1 MPANLVELVGLSG
14 GFITISSVIPQILK
28 CYRTRSTQDLSW
40 AMFAIGYTG
49 VLINLGY
56 GLAIHHPAIY
66 ITSLYSLCANSVLMA
81 MKYRYD
87 QERVAQDPS

>member
-1 MPANLVELVGLSG
+1 MPPGWTELLGLSG
-14 GFITISSVIPQILK
+14 GLIATSSVIPQILK

-49 VLINLGY
+49 VFMNLGY

-66 ITSLYSLCANSVLMA
+66 LAALYSLCANSVLVV
-81 MKYRYD
+81 MKYHYD
-87 QERVAQDPS
+87 REGLTRVPS